1 MIFDLLHTTT
11 ISGLETAIN
20 TALKYDPGTVRD
32 LSELEGQVLLIDCS
46 MPTMRLAIET
56 NQQKII
62 LHNNWDG
69 EAAVTIQGTMVALVK
84 MAVNASDTSSFANSG
99 VQLSGNLETLH
110 RLHKILSK
118 LNIDWE
124 AALADLV
131 GDIPA
136 HVIGS
141 AVRKSAKVSSES
153 LQRASSA
160 LVEVAQ
166 EEFEIIP
173 SQNRFEQFKQ
183 DIRQMSADTD
193 RIAARL
199 SALNAKI
206 AQATLKKPQL

>member
-1 MIFDLLHTTT
+1 VIFDVLNTTA

-46 MPTMRLAIET
+46 MPSMRIAIET
-56 NQQKII
+56 SQQKII

-69 EAAVTIQGTMVALVK
+69 EAAVTIQGTMISLAK
-84 MAVNASDTSSFANSG
+84 MAANASDTSSFANSG

-110 RLHKILSK
+110 KLHKILSK

-124 AALADLV
+124 GGLADLV
-131 GDIPA
+131 GDVPA
-136 HVIGS
+136 HIIGS
-141 AVRKSAKVSSES
+141 AMRQSAKASRES

-160 LVEVAQ
+160 LVEIAQ

-173 SQNRFEQFKQ
+173 SKNSFKQFKQ
-183 DIRQMSADTD
+183 DVRQMAADTD
-193 RIAARL
+193 RIMARL
-199 SALNAKI
+199 AALNTKI
-206 AQATLKKPQL
+206 AQATDKKPAL

>member
-20 TALKYDPGTVRD
+20 TALKYDPGTLRD

-69 EAAVTIQGTMVALVK
+69 EAAVTVQGTMVALVK
-84 MAVNASDTSSFANSG
+84 MAVNASDTSSFSNSG

-131 GDIPA
+131 GDVPA

-141 AVRKSAKVSSES
+141 AVRKSAKVSTES

>member
-69 EAAVTIQGTMVALVK
+69 EAAVTVQGTMVALVK

-131 GDIPA
+131 GDVPA

-141 AVRKSAKVSSES
+141 AVRKSAKVSTES

-206 AQATLKKPQL
+206 AQATLKKPPL

>member
-1 MIFDLLHTTT
+1 VIFDVLNTTA

-46 MPTMRLAIET
+46 MPSMRIAIET
-56 NQQKII
+56 SQQKII

-69 EAAVTIQGTMVALVK
+69 EADVTIQGTMIALAK
-84 MAVNASDTSSFANSG
+84 MAANTSDTSSFANSG

-110 RLHKILSK
+110 KLHKILSK

-124 AALADLV
+124 GGLADLV
-131 GDIPA
+131 GDVPA
-136 HVIGS
+136 HIIGS
-141 AVRKSAKVSSES
+141 AMRQSAKASRES

-160 LVEVAQ
+160 LVEIAQ

-173 SQNRFEQFKQ
+173 SKNSFKHFKQ
-183 DIRQMSADTD
+183 DVRQMAADTD
-193 RIAARL
+193 RIMARL
-199 SALNAKI
+199 AALNEKI
-206 AQATLKKPQL
+206 AQATDKKPVL

>member
-1 MIFDLLHTTT
+1 VIFDVLNTTA

-46 MPTMRLAIET
+46 MPSMRIAIET
-56 NQQKII
+56 SQQKII

-69 EAAVTIQGTMVALVK
+69 EAAVTIQGTMISLAK
-84 MAVNASDTSSFANSG
+84 MAANAADTSSFANSG

-110 RLHKILSK
+110 KLHKILSK

-124 AALADLV
+124 GGLADLV
-131 GDIPA
+131 GDVPA
-136 HVIGS
+136 HIIGS
-141 AVRKSAKVSSES
+141 AMRQSAKASRES

-160 LVEVAQ
+160 LVEIAQ

-173 SQNRFEQFKQ
+173 SKNSFKHFKQ
-183 DIRQMSADTD
+183 DVRQMAADTD
-193 RIAARL
+193 RIMARL
-199 SALNAKI
+199 AALNAKI
-206 AQATLKKPQL
+206 AQATDKKPAL

>member
-1 MIFDLLHTTT
+1 VIFDVLNTTA

-46 MPTMRLAIET
+46 MPSMRIAIET
-56 NQQKII
+56 SQQKII

-69 EAAVTIQGTMVALVK
+69 EAAVTIQGSMISLAK
-84 MAVNASDTSSFANSG
+84 MAANASDTSSFANSG

-110 RLHKILSK
+110 KLHKILSK

-124 AALADLV
+124 GGLADLV
-131 GDIPA
+131 GDVPA
-136 HVIGS
+136 HIIGS
-141 AVRKSAKVSSES
+141 AMRQSAKASRES

-160 LVEVAQ
+160 LVEIAQ

-173 SQNRFEQFKQ
+173 SKNSFKHFKQ
-183 DIRQMSADTD
+183 DVRQMAADTD
-193 RIAARL
+193 RIMARL
-199 SALNAKI
+199 AALNAKI
-206 AQATLKKPQL
+206 AQATDKKPAL

>member
-1 MIFDLLHTTT
+1 MIFDVLNTTA

-46 MPTMRLAIET
+46 MPSMRIAIET
-56 NQQKII
+56 SQQKII

-69 EAAVTIQGTMVALVK
+69 EAAVTLQGTMISLAK
-84 MAVNASDTSSFANSG
+84 MAANASDTSSFANSG

-110 RLHKILSK
+110 KLHKILSK

-124 AALADLV
+124 GGLADLV
-131 GDIPA
+131 GDVPA
-136 HVIGS
+136 HIIGS
-141 AVRKSAKVSSES
+141 AMRQSAKASRES

-160 LVEVAQ
+160 LVEIAQ

-173 SQNRFEQFKQ
+173 SKNSFKHFKQ
-183 DIRQMSADTD
+183 DVRQMAADTD
-193 RIAARL
+193 RIMARL
-199 SALNAKI
+199 AALNTKI
-206 AQATLKKPQL
+206 AQATDKKPAL

>member
-1 MIFDLLHTTT
+1 M
-11 ISGLETAIN
+11 
-20 TALKYDPGTVRD
+20 V
-32 LSELEGQVLLIDCS
+32 
-46 MPTMRLAIET
+46 
-56 NQQKII
+56 II
-62 LHNNWDG
+62 L
-69 EAAVTIQGTMVALVK
+69 
-84 MAVNASDTSSFANSG
+84 
-99 VQLSGNLETLH
+99 
-110 RLHKILSK
+110 K

-131 GDIPA
+131 GDVPA

-141 AVRKSAKVSSES
+141 AVRKSAKVSTES

-206 AQATLKKPQL
+206 AQATLKKPPL